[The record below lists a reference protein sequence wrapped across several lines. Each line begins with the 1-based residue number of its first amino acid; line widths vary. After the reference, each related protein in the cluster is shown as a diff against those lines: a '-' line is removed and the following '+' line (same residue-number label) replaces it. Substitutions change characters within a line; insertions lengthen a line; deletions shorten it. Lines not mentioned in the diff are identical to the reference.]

1 MSFDPQKHHRR
12 SIRLKGYD
20 YSLPGGYFITL
31 VVYQRACVLGEVVN
45 GAMTLSPFGQIV
57 RDAWAWLESQ
67 YPTIQLD
74 EFCIMPNHLHG
85 ILFIG
90 EQTSR
95 VETNPGRGGSR
106 TAPTGKTLGGL
117 IGAFKTV
124 STKQVN
130 LLRNTP
136 GVPLWQRN
144 YYEHIIRDEAGLSNA
159 RAYIRANP
167 LEWIMDPE
175 NHP

>member
-20 YSLPGGYFITL
+20 YSLSGGYFITL
-31 VVYQRACVLGEVVN
+31 VVYQRACILGEVVD

-67 YPTIQLD
+67 YPTVQLD
-74 EFCIMPNHLHG
+74 EFFIMPNHLHG
-85 ILFIG
+85 ILLIG
-90 EQTSR
+90 DKPERDEINS
-95 VETNPGRGGSR
+95 GRGGHPLR
-106 TAPTGKTLGGL
+106 VRQGRANRPDGKSLGGL

-144 YYEHIIRDEAGLSNA
+144 YYEHIIWDEAGLFNA

-167 LEWIMDPE
+167 LQ
-175 NHP
+175 

>member
-1 MSFDPQKHHRR
+1 M
-12 SIRLKGYD
+12 
-20 YSLPGGYFITL
+20 
-31 VVYQRACVLGEVVN
+31 N
-45 GAMTLSPFGQIV
+45 LSPFGQIV
-57 RDAWAWLESQ
+57 SDTWAWFKSQ

-90 EQTSR
+90 DPT
-95 VETNPGRGGSR
+95 GRGGSR
-106 TAPTGKTLGGL
+106 TAPTGKSLGSL

-130 LLRNTP
+130 LLRNMP

-144 YYEHIIRDEAGLSNA
+144 FYEHIIRDETDFTNA
-159 RAYIRANP
+159 RAYILANP
-167 LEWIMDPE
+167 LEWIKDPE
-175 NHP
+175 NHR